1 MGPVDRRP
9 SYTSP
14 LASVLIIAV
23 SPCFVLEE
31 TGLLMGD
38 RAGEWQSKDQG
49 QGFLPTLDKPFP
61 VDKHPLEDGWGNYR
75 FSDLTHFSGD
85 ILGLE

>member
-38 RAGEWQSKDQG
+38 RTGEWQSKD
-49 QGFLPTLDKPFP
+49 
-61 VDKHPLEDGWGNYR
+61 
-75 FSDLTHFSGD
+75 
-85 ILGLE
+85 